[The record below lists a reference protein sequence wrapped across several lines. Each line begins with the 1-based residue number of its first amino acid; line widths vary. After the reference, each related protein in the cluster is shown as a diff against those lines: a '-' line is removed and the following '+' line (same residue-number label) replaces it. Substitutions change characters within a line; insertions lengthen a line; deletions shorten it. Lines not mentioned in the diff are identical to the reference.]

1 MINLYTKGF
10 SDGVEKFFAVVSG
23 SLEDYLTSSE
33 KDKNLDERI
42 KKGDLK
48 DSSNWF
54 VRKWRYG
61 FGKDQE
67 RELMKHTL
75 KDYFLG
81 KNLAFNGHNDNYIYE
96 RLGGD
101 KDIFSKLKLPKEGEG
116 QIDIDKLRSEYNL
129 KGGKKW
135 GFANDVDVS
144 EEFKKYLEKRNKLI
158 RNRNIGRAGMI
169 GAGAGIIGGL
179 GYAGYKATQNNK

>member
-10 SDGVEKFFAVVSG
+10 SDGVEKFFATISG
-23 SLEDYLTSSE
+23 NLEDHLTS
-33 KDKNLDERI
+33 DKIDKYLDERI
-42 KKGDLK
+42 KEGDLK

-67 RELMKHTL
+67 KELLKHTF
-75 KDYFLG
+75 KDYYLG
-81 KNLAFNGHNDNYIYE
+81 KSLANNGREDNYIYE

-101 KDIFSKLKLPKEGEG
+101 KDIFNKLDLSPEK
-116 QIDIDKLRSEYNL
+116 IDIDKLRSEYNL

-135 GFANDVDVS
+135 GFNNDVDVS
-144 EEFKKYLEKRNKLI
+144 EKFKKYLEKRNKLI

-169 GAGAGIIGGL
+169 GAGAGLIGGL
-179 GYAGYKATQNNK
+179 GYAGYKATRDNK